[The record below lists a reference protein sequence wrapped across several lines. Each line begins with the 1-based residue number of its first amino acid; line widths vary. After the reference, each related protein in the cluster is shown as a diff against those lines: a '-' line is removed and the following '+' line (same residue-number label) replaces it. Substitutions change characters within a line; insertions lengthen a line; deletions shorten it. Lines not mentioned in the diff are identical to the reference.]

1 MDVIA
6 NTLRNLLGLLEYV
19 CVLLVV
25 FYILFKTKI
34 FYKLK
39 IADKDHHNFII
50 TTIYIVFFG
59 LLSIYG
65 TISGFEILGAI
76 ANTRDLG
83 PLIAGLL
90 GGPIA
95 GLGAGLIGA
104 THRFFLGGFT
114 GVPCSIATVIAGVTG
129 GIIHHYSKG
138 NGDFISPWK
147 AALLAVI
154 IESFHMVLVLLIS
167 RPFGQAVELVKL
179 ISLPMIVANTIGL
192 ALFSF
197 MVNRFKKDQDM
208 IIAEKEIESRVE
220 VAHSLQTSILPQFLT
235 SNQIES
241 KEKDSFDWLIPY
253 MTKENF
259 KKDDVLFRKDDNADK
274 IYYIKNGS
282 IRLEEI
288 NKTVKKDEIIGETG
302 IFSPFHKRTA
312 SAICETEV
320 EAYTLSQEKINELLY
335 KYPSLLFVL
344 IQLSIQR
351 VIVNLTETV
360 TEKERIESELKIAH
374 SIQTSILPK
383 IFPEKKEFNIFA
395 MMEPAKEV
403 GGDFYDFFFIGENKF
418 CFVIGD
424 ASGKGIPA
432 ALFMVISKTL
442 IKTEALR
449 NLPPDEILFR
459 VNNILYPNNDE
470 CMFVTTFLAI
480 LDLKTGEL
488 QFSNAGH
495 NPPLL
500 FLDNKKFEFIDMD
513 HGFVLGGMPDF
524 KYTCQKLSLRSGG
537 VIFLYTDGV
546 TEAMDKEESLFS
558 DERLRK
564 SLSELTDTN
573 VEGIVTDIRDKLK
586 HFTGET
592 PQSDDITML
601 ALKFNS
607 KKA

>member
-1 MDVIA
+1 
-6 NTLRNLLGLLEYV
+6 
-19 CVLLVV
+19 
-25 FYILFKTKI
+25 
-34 FYKLK
+34 
-39 IADKDHHNFII
+39 
-50 TTIYIVFFG
+50 
-59 LLSIYG
+59 
-65 TISGFEILGAI
+65 
-76 ANTRDLG
+76 
-83 PLIAGLL
+83 
-90 GGPIA
+90 
-95 GLGAGLIGA
+95 
-104 THRFFLGGFT
+104 
-114 GVPCSIATVIAGVTG
+114 
-129 GIIHHYSKG
+129 
-138 NGDFISPWK
+138 
-147 AALLAVI
+147 
-154 IESFHMVLVLLIS
+154 
-167 RPFGQAVELVKL
+167 
-179 ISLPMIVANTIGL
+179 
-192 ALFSF
+192 
-197 MVNRFKKDQDM
+197 MVNRFKKEQDM
-208 IIAEKEIESRVE
+208 IIAEKKIESGVE
-220 VAHSLQTSILPQFLT
+220 LAHSLQTNILPQFLT
-235 SNQIES
+235 SAPTEYK
-241 KEKDSFDWLIPY
+241 KEDSFNWLIPY
-253 MTKENF
+253 MTKEDF
-259 KKDDVLFRKDDNADK
+259 KKDDVLFRKEDNADK

-288 NKTVKKDEIIGETG
+288 NKVVGKDEIIGETG

-312 SAICETEV
+312 SAICETDV

-344 IQLSIQR
+344 IQLSIRR

-383 IFPEKKEFNIFA
+383 IFPDKKEFNIFA

-442 IKTEALR
+442 IRTEALR
-449 NLPPDEILFR
+449 DLPPDEILFR

-470 CMFVTTFLAI
+470 CMFVTTFCAI

-488 QFSNAGH
+488 QFANAGH

-500 FLDNKKFEFIDMD
+500 YIGDHNFEFLDMD

-524 KYTCQKLSLRSGG
+524 KYTCQKLSLKPGG
-537 VIFLYTDGV
+537 IIFLYTDGV

-558 DERLRK
+558 DERLK
-564 SLSELTDTN
+564 KTLSELTDTN
-573 VEGIVTDIRDKLK
+573 VEGIITDIIDKLK

-607 KKA
+607 